1 MATRRQETIDR
12 EAELTGLAMLA
23 GTKFFARRVEEMV
36 IQAVNGMPSDPAATV
51 QWALQL
57 QAKKE
62 LLLALDSEARAAVAS
77 LATEQNGDYE

>member
-12 EAELTGLAMLA
+12 EAELTGLALLA

-36 IQAVNGMPSDPAATV
+36 NQAINGMPSDPTAIGH
-51 QWALQL
+51 WALQL
-57 QAKKE
+57 QANKQ